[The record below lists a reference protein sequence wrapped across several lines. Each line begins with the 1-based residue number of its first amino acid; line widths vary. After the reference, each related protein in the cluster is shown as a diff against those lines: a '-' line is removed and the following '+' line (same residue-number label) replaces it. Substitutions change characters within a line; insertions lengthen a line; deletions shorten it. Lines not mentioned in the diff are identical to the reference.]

1 MLRHMGKSL
10 RRKSWKLVIVLP
22 CGALREAAFPMGAAA
37 LIAVFLWSVGSNAF
51 RELAYGY

>member
-1 MLRHMGKSL
+1 
-10 RRKSWKLVIVLP
+10 
-22 CGALREAAFPMGAAA
+22 MGAAA